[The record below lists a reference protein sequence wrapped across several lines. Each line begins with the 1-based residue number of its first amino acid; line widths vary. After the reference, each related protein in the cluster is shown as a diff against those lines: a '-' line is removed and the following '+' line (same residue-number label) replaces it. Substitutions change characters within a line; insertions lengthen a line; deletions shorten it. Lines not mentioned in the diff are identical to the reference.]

1 LYRVMNEIAGDR
13 LLGLARGG
21 DDRAFESLVQ
31 PLLEPSFRLACGI
44 LLDRAAAEDAVQ
56 EATLKAWRALPRLR
70 PDTPSLRPWFLT
82 IVANQCRSMRRS
94 RWSTVVRGLD
104 AFRAESASAE
114 ALATT
119 QVDIGAALRRLGPR
133 SRAAVVLRYYLDLS
147 YEEMAEVMGGT
158 AQAAKSR
165 LHRAVRAMR
174 VHVEIREDER

>member
-1 LYRVMNEIAGDR
+1 MDEIVGDR
-13 LLGLARGG
+13 LIGLARGG

-70 PDTPSLRPWFLT
+70 PETRSLRPWFLT

-94 RWSTVVRGLD
+94 RWTWVLHGIEPFGV
-104 AFRAESASAE
+104 ESASAE
-114 ALATT
+114 AVVTT
-119 QVDIGAALRRLGPR
+119 QVDVGEALRRLGPR
-133 SRAAVVLRYYLDLS
+133 SRAVIVLRYYLDLS
-147 YEEMAEVMGGT
+147 YEEIAEVIGGT

-165 LHRAVRAMR
+165 LHRALRAMR
-174 VHVEIREDER
+174 VHVQLQEDE

>member
-1 LYRVMNEIAGDR
+1 MMEEIVGDR
-13 LLGLARGG
+13 LIGLARGG

-70 PDTPSLRPWFLT
+70 PGTRSIRPWFLT

-94 RWSTVVRGLD
+94 RWTWVLRGIEPS
-104 AFRAESASAE
+104 AIESASAE

-119 QVDIGAALRRLGPR
+119 QVDVGEALRRLGPR
-133 SRAAVVLRYYLDLS
+133 SRAAIVLRYYLDLS
-147 YEEMAEVMGGT
+147 YEEIAEVMGGS

-165 LHRAVRAMR
+165 LHRALRAMR
-174 VHVEIREDER
+174 IHVEVQEDK